1 MNATTLGLPPTR
13 VTQDELDRM
22 ERMGGKDSS
31 AYQRL
36 AEQRRE
42 WVAWEKERDAEGAR
56 LRAAREAKQAE
67 AAKERADAREAE
79 RAAAMDALKAQQ
91 RSRFFAAN
99 PEASEADYQR
109 VEGRML
115 DDELVRRAQ
124 EGRNA
129 EVAAFRRRGSSEM

>member
-79 RAAAMDALKAQQ
+79 RAAAMDALKAQV

-99 PEASEADYQR
+99 PEASEVDYQR

-115 DDELVRRAQ
+115 DDELIRRAQ
-124 EGRNA
+124 EGRDA
-129 EVAAFRRRGSSEM
+129 EIAALRRTGNYAL